1 MTKAQ
6 EAELIKKVNRLE
18 KQLNLLLQQKDSM
31 KLDKHL
37 YSVPEVAQMLGRTPQ
52 AIYAMINR
60 GELEATK
67 IGSTKILGSCL
78 RKIMKGEGE

>member
-37 YSVPEVAQMLGRTPQ
+37 YSVQEVA
-52 AIYAMINR
+52 
-60 GELEATK
+60 
-67 IGSTKILGSCL
+67 
-78 RKIMKGEGE
+78 RKF

>member
-18 KQLNLLLQQKDSM
+18 KQLNLLLQQKDTM

-37 YSVPEVAQMLGRTPQ
+37 YSVAETAKLLGRTPQ

-60 GELEATK
+60 GELETTK
-67 IGSTKILGSCL
+67 LGTIKILGGCL
-78 RKIMKGEGE
+78 RKIMKGE